1 MRARWQSENAH
12 GRRFQSYWIDREK
25 RLHCQRCHSPFN
37 RPHSRHNQ
45 KEKKAFCEDP
55 KQNSDDY
62 GYTFYDG
69 LWSLMKE
76 RGITKK
82 ELISKSGINYEEF
95 GLMERNADLTL
106 SAIRK
111 ICLALNVD
119 YKNVIS
125 LVYPSE

>member
-1 MRARWQSENAH
+1 MRARQRSKKANR
-12 GRRFQSYWIDREK
+12 RRFQSHWIYREK
-25 RLHCQRCHSPFN
+25 RLHRQRRHSSFK
-37 RPHSRHNQ
+37 RAHTVYNQ
-45 KEKKAFCEDP
+45 KEKKACCDDS
-55 KQNSDDY
+55 KQNQDDF
-62 GYTFYDG
+62 GYTSYDG

-82 ELISKSGINYEEF
+82 ELISKSGINYEEL
-95 GLMERNADLTL
+95 GLMEKNADLTL

-119 YKNVIS
+119 YKNVIT

>member
-1 MRARWQSENAH
+1 
-12 GRRFQSYWIDREK
+12 
-25 RLHCQRCHSPFN
+25 
-37 RPHSRHNQ
+37 
-45 KEKKAFCEDP
+45 
-55 KQNSDDY
+55 
-62 GYTFYDG
+62 
-69 LWSLMKE
+69 MKE
-76 RGITKK
+76 RGITQN

-119 YKNVIS
+119 YKNVIL